1 MQIVLLIVMMG
12 VFYFILIR
20 PQQRKVKGHQALVSA
35 LAVGDDVVTSGGIY
49 GQVTAIDGEVLRL
62 EVAEGFELLLAREAI
77 AELVEYSSPDEDD
90 DDHDQD

>member
-20 PQQRKVKGHQALVSA
+20 PQQRKVKEHQALVSA
-35 LAVGDDVVTSGGIY
+35 LEVGDDVVTSGGIY

-77 AELVEYSSPDEDD
+77 AELVEYSSPDDD
-90 DDHDQD
+90 DDQD